1 MTTAPARAATDA
13 TEPRRPRFALLHG
26 LAASLNPE
34 RYFVWRRARDGD
46 TFLVRFPG
54 FTPVLFTSN
63 AAGARDIFRAPVATL
78 EPPQPNP
85 IGPLV
90 GDASMILISGERHRR
105 DRALMMPPFHGER
118 MRAYG
123 RLIQESALQEV
134 ATWQAGD
141 RVDGRAA
148 TRAITLRVILEAVF
162 GLDSHTRRDAYTRTV
177 ADFLG
182 SYSGPLM
189 LAPALRRSI
198 VGLGPWA
205 RFVRL
210 RDEFDALLAEDVAH
224 RRAEKRTDRTDI
236 LSMLL
241 STTYEDG
248 SSIDDADLREQL
260 RSLLVAG
267 HETTATSVTWALFHL
282 LREPAVLA
290 RVLDEV
296 RSAGP
301 DPSPEALAKLPYLDA
316 VCHETLRLHP
326 AVPIVLRTLTEP
338 LIVDGVRA
346 PAGGIVGIVLPLLH
360 SHHDVWTDA
369 ARFDPER
376 FLGRRYTPLEY
387 APFGGGH
394 RRCVGFALAEFEMR
408 IVVATVLSRVRL
420 ALPDR
425 ALRRP
430 PPVSVPHNIATSPRR
445 GITFEVRELIK
456 TEENSQ
462 R

>member
-1 MTTAPARAATDA
+1 MAVTTIRPAGTPPRAPRLSVVHAI
-13 TEPRRPRFALLHG
+13 
-26 LAASLNPE
+26 AASLNPD
-34 RYFVWRRARDGD
+34 RYFRWRRARDGD

-63 AAGARDIFRAPVATL
+63 PDGARDVFRAPVDIL
-78 EPPQPNP
+78 EPPRPNP

-123 RLIQESALQEV
+123 RLIRDSAVQEMS
-134 ATWQAGD
+134 TWKAGD
-141 RVDGRAA
+141 RIDARAA
-148 TRAITLRVILEAVF
+148 SRAITLRVILEAVF
-162 GLDSHTRRDAYTRTV
+162 GVDSHARRDEYTRTV

-182 SYSGPLM
+182 SYTGALM
-189 LAPALRRSI
+189 LAPVLRRSLL
-198 VGLGPWA
+198 GHGPWD

-210 RDEFDALLAEDVAH
+210 RAEFDALLAEDVAH
-224 RRAEKRTDRTDI
+224 RRSEVDSDRTDI

-241 STTYEDG
+241 ASRYEDG
-248 SSIDDADLREQL
+248 SAIDDADLREQL

-282 LREPAVLA
+282 LRAPDVLE
-290 RVLDEV
+290 RVLDEIE
-296 RSAGP
+296 SLGP
-301 DPSPEALAKLPYLDA
+301 DPAPELIAKLPYLDA

-326 AVPIVLRTLTEP
+326 AVPIILRKLTEP
-338 LIVDGVRA
+338 LTVDGFAA

-360 SHHDVWTDA
+360 SHRDVWTDPTA
-369 ARFDPER
+369 FDPDRFVGARF
-376 FLGRRYTPLEY
+376 TPFEY

-394 RRCVGFALAEFEMR
+394 RRCVGFALAEYEMR
-408 IVVATVLSRVRL
+408 IVVATILSRARL
-420 ALPDR
+420 ALPAR

-430 PPVSVPHNIATSPRR
+430 APISVPHNIATSPRR
-445 GITFEVRELIK
+445 SIIFEVDDMK
-456 TEENSQ
+456 TANEFLPH
-462 R
+462 